1 MLTKEEK
8 IQIIESHKRNLDYT
22 RYNLEVSLLEENART
37 KVNQVVVDT
46 LQDQIN
52 EIDSQKATLDAEIVS
67 VSSATEQDK

>member
-8 IQIIESHKRNLDYT
+8 IQIIESHKRTLDYT

-67 VSSATEQDK
+67 VSSATE

>member
-67 VSSATEQDK
+67 VSSATE

>member
-46 LQDQIN
+46 IQDQIN

-67 VSSATEQDK
+67 VSSATE

>member
-52 EIDSQKATLDAEIVS
+52 EIDSQKDTLDAEIVS
-67 VSSATEQDK
+67 VSSATE

>member
-52 EIDSQKATLDAEIVS
+52 EIDSQKATLDAEIIS
-67 VSSATEQDK
+67 VSSATE